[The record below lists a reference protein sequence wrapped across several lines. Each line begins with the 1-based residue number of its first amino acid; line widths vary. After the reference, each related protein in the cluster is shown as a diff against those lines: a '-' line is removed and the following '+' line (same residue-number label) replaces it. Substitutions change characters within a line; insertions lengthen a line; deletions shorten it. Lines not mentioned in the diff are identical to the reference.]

1 MTGLEKTGHWSD
13 CAVNRELAL
22 PIGQCDC
29 DAAADCAL
37 PRAPRDACADG
48 ASIDW
53 LSLLRNHAPMTPLER
68 AARAICHDFGVDPDY
83 TMTDE
88 DDVHVGFGFKPP
100 HPAWTRY
107 VSLARAAFLAVRDP
121 SEAMIYAHSE
131 GGLGFNDKVIED
143 WQAMIDAMLE
153 EQPAIS
159 RR

>member
-1 MTGLEKTGHWSD
+1 MRRREPACHDEGSRLPLLTQRR
-13 CAVNRELAL
+13 AVPYPRHLAL
-22 PIGQCDC
+22 ARRCE
-29 DAAADCAL
+29 
-37 PRAPRDACADG
+37 RAF
-48 ASIDW
+48 IDW
-53 LSLLRNHAPMTPLER
+53 LSFRRNHTPMTPLER